1 MLLYYYV
8 SFGGIK
14 MERVELLEE
23 FFRENNIECSE
34 EFLKM
39 FRQNFDLFKRVQ
51 KALEE
56 QKVIIEGIL
65 EETEGSIL
73 CGMRDWLGL

>member
-1 MLLYYYV
+1 
-8 SFGGIK
+8 